1 LSVYYI
7 IREEKFEGEKK
18 WTERGMGRNG
28 LGEMLWTR
36 LPTSIQ
42 HLGSGHIYSAVTA
55 ADCTEG
61 EAVSETRI
69 DDPIILVKYSIR
81 TCLLKM
87 EAR

>member
-1 LSVYYI
+1 M
-7 IREEKFEGEKK
+7 
-18 WTERGMGRNG
+18 RGKRSGLNAGWDGMD

-42 HLGSGHIYSAVTA
+42 HLGSSSSHIYSAVMA

-61 EAVSETRI
+61 EAVSETRT
-69 DDPIILVKYSIR
+69 DDPIIPLKYSIR
-81 TCLLKM
+81 TCLLGM